1 MSHYKHLSVKE
12 LYRAK
17 DIVPTLIGVICA
29 IIVGVFVANLVTSY
43 AGI

>member
-1 MSHYKHLSVKE
+1 MSHYRQLSVKE

-17 DIVPTLIGVICA
+17 DIVPTVIGVICA
-29 IIVGVFVANLVTSY
+29 MTLGVFIANLVTSY